1 MNKKM
6 VWGSRVGGILV
17 IYTLVPGTKIKKPLV
32 TRDLQ
37 AFNGQS
43 LLYSQAT
50 KCIQLFSSSMQ
61 CIGICNISKFSKID
75 KKDQIL
81 PHGLG
86 SEFNIRTL

>member
-1 MNKKM
+1 MNKIR

-61 CIGICNISKFSKID
+61 CIGY
-75 KKDQIL
+75 
-81 PHGLG
+81 
-86 SEFNIRTL
+86 